1 MTPRSTRKLEASSSR
16 TPHETASTLSR
27 RTPAHHRLP
36 QWVDAVEK
44 VFWGIYENFLKLL
57 MRSMRG
63 DVRDHIASQK
73 NDHGLSYR
81 HYKASQR
88 RSSPKITI
96 CEIFGVVRFSTFST
110 ASANSGSPL
119 VSRTPG
125 GLRATKGHSGSSLR
139 RIAQC
144 RTQLALY
151 LNLGGPGCLVKR
163 NPA

>member
-1 MTPRSTRKLEASSSR
+1 M
-16 TPHETASTLSR
+16 LS
-27 RTPAHHRLP
+27 
-36 QWVDAVEK
+36 K
-44 VFWGIYENFLKLL
+44 KSFGGIYENFLKLL

-110 ASANSGSPL
+110 ASVKSVALCNG
-119 VSRTPG
+119 R
-125 GLRATKGHSGSSLR
+125 LRLDFRYTLLATKLARHCNMSRWANELNRSRGRAPGLVAEPR
-139 RIAQC
+139 R
-144 RTQLALY
+144 
-151 LNLGGPGCLVKR
+151 
-163 NPA
+163 

>member
-1 MTPRSTRKLEASSSR
+1 M
-16 TPHETASTLSR
+16 LSKKSF
-27 RTPAHHRLP
+27 A
-36 QWVDAVEK
+36 
-44 VFWGIYENFLKLL
+44 GIYENFLKLL

-110 ASANSGSPL
+110 ASTRSGHPL
-119 VSRTPG
+119 ASTLQRKAHLPTNTASRRRCG
-125 GLRATKGHSGSSLR
+125 GQPSMMSAT
-139 RIAQC
+139 
-144 RTQLALY
+144 
-151 LNLGGPGCLVKR
+151 
-163 NPA
+163 

>member
-1 MTPRSTRKLEASSSR
+1 M
-16 TPHETASTLSR
+16 LS
-27 RTPAHHRLP
+27 
-36 QWVDAVEK
+36 K
-44 VFWGIYENFLKLL
+44 KSFGGIYENFLKLL

-110 ASANSGSPL
+110 ASVTSRQCPRMNASPL
-119 VSRTPG
+119 RPQKRTSRF
-125 GLRATKGHSGSSLR
+125 S
-139 RIAQC
+139 RI
-144 RTQLALY
+144 
-151 LNLGGPGCLVKR
+151 
-163 NPA
+163 